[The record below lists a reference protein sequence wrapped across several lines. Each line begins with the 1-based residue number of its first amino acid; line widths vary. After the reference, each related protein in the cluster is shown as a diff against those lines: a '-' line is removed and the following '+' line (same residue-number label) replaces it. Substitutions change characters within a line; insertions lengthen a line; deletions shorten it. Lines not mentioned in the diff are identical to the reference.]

1 MKVKITTF
9 TDPMMGLSYECEPM
23 FRKLETHFESQIEFK
38 YVMSSLVRDVYQ
50 FVNTADLLYGE
61 KEAIKRYNKRLA
73 KIYEG
78 EESISGMPINM
89 NGFCL
94 FDTEHTSS
102 IPLNLAYKAVQ
113 LIASDKADLFLYN
126 LRYATIVACRPTTH
140 TEEILEVVRKTGIDV
155 DRFMTAYN
163 DGSAQAELDKDLALF
178 QRLGLHSLPAYL
190 IQYGEEGYLIQ
201 TFSYTDFVSV
211 INKITDEKNQ
221 PQAVEKSME
230 NIKKLIEK
238 RPLISPIEIKE
249 ALDFDSTEEVE
260 EAIKPLEDIEIVGV
274 HHGWFIKKKGYY
286 EG

>member
-23 FRKLETHFESQIEFK
+23 FRKLKTHFESQIEFK
-38 YVMSSLVRDVYQ
+38 YVMSGLVRDVYQ
-50 FVNTADLLYGE
+50 FVNTADLRFGE

-78 EESISGMPINM
+78 EESISSMPINM

-113 LIASDKADLFLYN
+113 LISPEKADLFLYN
-126 LRYATIVACRPTTH
+126 LRYATIVDCRPTTH
-140 TEEILEVVRKTGIDV
+140 TEEILEVVRKTGIKV

-178 QRLGLHSLPAYL
+178 KRLGLHSLPAYL
-190 IQYGEEGYLIQ
+190 IQYGEKGYLIQ
-201 TFSYTDFVSV
+201 TFSYTDFLSV
-211 INKITDEKNQ
+211 IDKITDGKIQ

-238 RPLISPIEIKE
+238 HPLISPIEIKE

-260 EAIKPLEDIEIVGV
+260 EAIKPLKDIEIVSV
-274 HHGWFIKKKGYY
+274 PHGWFFKKKGYY
-286 EG
+286 EC

>member
-38 YVMSSLVRDVYQ
+38 YVMSGLVRDVYQ
-50 FVNTADLLYGE
+50 FVNTADLRFGE

-73 KIYEG
+73 QIYEG

-102 IPLNLAYKAVQ
+102 IALNLACKAVQ
-113 LIASDKADLFLYN
+113 LIAPEKADLFLYN
-126 LRYATIVACRPTTH
+126 LRYATIVDCRTTTH
-140 TEEILEVVRKTGIDV
+140 LNEITEVVRKTGINA

-190 IQYGEEGYLIQ
+190 IQYGEKGYLIQ
-201 TFSYTDFVSV
+201 TFSYTDFLSV
-211 INKITDEKNQ
+211 IDKISDGIIQ

-238 RPLISPIEIKE
+238 HPLISPIEIK
-249 ALDFDSTEEVE
+249 AAFGFDSTEEVK
-260 EAIKPLEDIEIVGV
+260 EAIKPLKDIEIVSV
-274 HHGWFIKKKGYY
+274 PHGWFIKKKGYY

>member
-23 FRKLETHFESQIEFK
+23 FRKLETHYGEQIEFE
-38 YVMSSLVRDVYQ
+38 YVMSGLVRDVYQ
-50 FVNTADLLYGE
+50 FVNTADLRFGE
-61 KEAIKRYNKRLA
+61 KEAIERYNKRLA

-113 LIASDKADLFLYN
+113 LTAPDKADLFLYN
-126 LRYATIVACRPTTH
+126 LRYATIVDCRPTTH
-140 TEEILEVVRKTGIDV
+140 LNEITEVVRKTGIDV
-155 DRFMTAYN
+155 DRFMTSYN
-163 DGSAQAELDKDLALF
+163 DGSAQAELDEDFALF

-190 IQYGEEGYLIQ
+190 IQYGEKGYLIQ
-201 TFSYTDFVSV
+201 TFSYADFVSV
-211 INKITDEKNQ
+211 INKITDEKIQ
-221 PQAVEKSME
+221 PQAVEKTLK
-230 NIKKLIEK
+230 NIKKLLEK
-238 RPLISPIEIKE
+238 HPLISPIEIKE
-249 ALDFDSTEEVE
+249 AFDFDSTEEVK
-260 EAIKPLEDIEIVGV
+260 EAIKPLKDIEIVSV
-274 HHGWFIKKKGYY
+274 PHGWFIKKKGYY

>member
-23 FRKLETHFESQIEFK
+23 FRKLETHYGDQIEFE
-38 YVMSSLVRDVYQ
+38 YVMSGLVRDVYD
-50 FVNTADLLYGE
+50 FVYRADLRFD
-61 KEAIKRYNKRLA
+61 KAEAIRRYNKRLA
-73 KIYEG
+73 RIYES
-78 EESISGMPINM
+78 EEHISGMPINM
-89 NGFCL
+89 NSFCL

-113 LIASDKADLFLYN
+113 LIAPEKADLFLYN
-126 LRYATIVACRPTTH
+126 LRYATIVDCRPTTH
-140 TEEILEVVRKTGIDV
+140 IEEILEVVRKTGIDV

-178 QRLGLHSLPAYL
+178 KRLGLHSLPAYL
-190 IQYGEEGYLIQ
+190 IQYGEKGYLIQ
-201 TFSYTDFVSV
+201 TFSYTDFLSV
-211 INKITDEKNQ
+211 IDKITDGKIQ

-238 RPLISPIEIKE
+238 HPLISPIEIKE

-286 EG
+286 EC

>member
-1 MKVKITTF
+1 MKVKVTTF

-38 YVMSSLVRDVYQ
+38 YVMSGLVRDVYQ
-50 FVNTADLLYGE
+50 FVNTADLRFGE
-61 KEAIKRYNKRLA
+61 KEAIERYNKRLA

-113 LIASDKADLFLYN
+113 LIAPKKADLFLYN
-126 LRYATIVACRPTTH
+126 LRYATIVDCRPTTH
-140 TEEILEVVRKTGIDV
+140 LNEITEVVRKTGVNV

-163 DGSAQAELDKDLALF
+163 DGSGQAELDEDFALF

-190 IQYGEEGYLIQ
+190 IQYGEEG
-201 TFSYTDFVSV
+201 
-211 INKITDEKNQ
+211 
-221 PQAVEKSME
+221 
-230 NIKKLIEK
+230 
-238 RPLISPIEIKE
+238 
-249 ALDFDSTEEVE
+249 
-260 EAIKPLEDIEIVGV
+260 
-274 HHGWFIKKKGYY
+274 
-286 EG
+286 

>member
-1 MKVKITTF
+1 MRVRIITF

-23 FRKLETHFESQIEFK
+23 FRKLETHFENQVEFK
-38 YVMSSLVRDVYQ
+38 YVMSGLVRDVYQ
-50 FVNTADLLYGE
+50 FVNTADLRFGE

-102 IPLNLAYKAVQ
+102 IPLNLACKAVQ
-113 LIASDKADLFLYN
+113 LIAPEKADLFLYN
-126 LRYATIVACRPTTH
+126 LRYATIVDCRPTTH
-140 TEEILEVVRKTGIDV
+140 IEEILEVVRKTGIDV
-155 DRFMTAYN
+155 DRFIAAYN

-178 QRLGLHSLPAYL
+178 KRIGLHSLPAYL
-190 IQYGEEGYLIQ
+190 IQYGEKGYLIQ
-201 TFSYTDFVSV
+201 TFSYTDFLSV
-211 INKITDEKNQ
+211 IDKITDGKIQ

-238 RPLISPIEIKE
+238 HPLISPIEIKE

-260 EAIKPLEDIEIVGV
+260 EAIKPLEDIEIVSV
-274 HHGWFIKKKGYY
+274 PHGWFIKKKGYY